1 MEWYRLGGFWS
12 FPELKYFLTL
22 MTQRWKHFQNGQ
34 FKWKALKNKDSTPP
48 NNEMKLTCPD

>member
-34 FKWKALKNKDSTPP
+34 FKWKALKNKDSTLP